1 MKLMLA
7 LQGNLDDEPGSA
19 ARRAVDLNRSVM
31 LIDGPL
37 DETQTEAGAIG
48 AVCPRWV
55 GAIEA
60 FEDVR
65 DGFRCDSDS
74 VIGDFEDCAVSIT
87 RHAHRYVSA
96 GAREFDGIVGEIQND
111 AFDPTR
117 IAAQCDIRLAIPRKV
132 DFL

>member
-7 LQGNLDDEPGSA
+7 LQGNLDDERGSA
-19 ARRAVDLNRSVM
+19 AGRAVDLNRAVM
-31 LIDGPL
+31 LIDRPL
-37 DETQTEAGAIG
+37 DETQTKACAVC

-55 GAIEA
+55 RAIEA

-87 RHAHRYVSA
+87 RHAHRYMPA
-96 GAREFDGIVGEIQND
+96 GAREFDGIVGKIQND

-117 IAAQCDIRLAIPRKV
+117 
-132 DFL
+132 